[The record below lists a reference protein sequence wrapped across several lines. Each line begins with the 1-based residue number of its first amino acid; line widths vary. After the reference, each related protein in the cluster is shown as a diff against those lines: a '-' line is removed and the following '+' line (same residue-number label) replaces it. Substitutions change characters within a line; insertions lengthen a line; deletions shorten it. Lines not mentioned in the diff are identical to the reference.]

1 MFYTAIIMGLAGSL
15 HCAGMCSP
23 LAIAMARNKPFLR
36 SALLYN
42 SGRILLYS
50 LLGTFSAAVGSF
62 SHLFAYQQVISIGL
76 GSLFLLGA
84 MKMTT
89 SRVPYMDRMVTAFTS
104 NLKKIAG
111 LIINQKWMPTTF
123 ALGLLNGMLPCG
135 LTYFALSTCLIL
147 PSASDGFLF
156 MLLFGLGTWPVMFG
170 VAKLLDITS
179 FKNKF
184 SWSLLS
190 RLAMAGI
197 GFTLLIRG
205 WWIHPH
211 RIDLFTKPQ
220 EQVSVCK

>member
-42 SGRILLYS
+42 SGRVFLYS

-62 SHLFAYQQVISIGL
+62 SHLFAYQQIISIGL

-84 MKMTT
+84 MKMTI

-111 LIINQKWMPTTF
+111 LIINQKWVPTTF

-147 PSASDGFLF
+147 PSAFDGFLF

-170 VAKLLDITS
+170 VAKLLDVTS
-179 FKNKF
+179 FKKKF

-197 GFTLLIRG
+197 GFTLLIRV

-220 EQVSVCK
+220 EQISVCK